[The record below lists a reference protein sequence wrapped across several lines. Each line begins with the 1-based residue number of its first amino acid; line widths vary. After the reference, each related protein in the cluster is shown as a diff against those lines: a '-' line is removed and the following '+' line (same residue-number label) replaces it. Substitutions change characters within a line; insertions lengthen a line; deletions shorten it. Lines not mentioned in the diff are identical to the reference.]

1 MQDRLAGTRR
11 EEELD
16 GVLRRFRGV
25 LCHPDHVGAELD
37 EALGVQRD
45 GEGLLHEV
53 DGAAHDVDDR
63 FRGLADEVTLAA
75 AGFVHGGGA
84 VDGLGLVAQT
94 QHQPDQRPAVGDA
107 VLDATV
113 HRRGATPVVLDDVH
127 LPQRPLPVEQLRT
140 LCRDQFCEFLLRAR
154 LEDEDLD
161 VVGDVELGVVLPVR
175 QVQRIAG
182 GSQALAERG
191 VLVDDAF
198 LDDLCEEVWV
208 DLAVEPHQR

>member
-1 MQDRLAGTRR
+1 MQDRLAGPRR

-25 LCHPDHVGAELD
+25 LRHPDHVGAELD

-45 GEGLLHEV
+45 REGLLHEIER
-53 DGAAHDVDDR
+53 AAHDVHDR
-63 FRGLADEVTLAA
+63 FRGLADEVTLAP
-75 AGFVHGGGA
+75 AGFVHGSRA

-107 VLDATV
+107 VLDAAV
-113 HRRGATPVVLDDVH
+113 HCGGAAPVVLDHVH
-127 LPQRPLPVEQLRT
+127 LPQRPLPVEQLRA
-140 LCRDQFCEFLLRAR
+140 LRRDQLREFLLRAR
-154 LEDEDLD
+154 LQDEDLD
-161 VVGDVELGVVLPVR
+161 VVGDVELGIVLPMR
-175 QVQRIAG
+175 QVQRVAG